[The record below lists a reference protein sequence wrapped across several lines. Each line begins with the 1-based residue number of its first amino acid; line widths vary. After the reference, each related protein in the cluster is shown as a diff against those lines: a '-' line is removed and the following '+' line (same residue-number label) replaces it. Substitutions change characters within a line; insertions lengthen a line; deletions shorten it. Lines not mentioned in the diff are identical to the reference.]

1 MENKRL
7 GRRPDSVVAAE
18 RGISLEDLRAE
29 RRERMRAKN
38 EKHEELPN
46 GKKDFYD
53 YFDTELNDI
62 AAAIDYCKQ
71 RMQRL
76 AKCRTHEKKLNFLC
90 KQFVDEIN
98 KCGFDHEI
106 ALERTRKLFEEK

>member
-7 GRRPDSVVAAE
+7 GRKPDSIVAAE
-18 RGISLEDLRAE
+18 RGISLEQL
-29 RRERMRAKN
+29 RRERKEKMRAKN
-38 EKHEELPN
+38 EKHEELPD

-62 AAAIDYCKQ
+62 ANAMDECKN

-76 AKCRTHEKKLNFLC
+76 SKCRSHEKKLNFLC
-90 KQFVDEIN
+90 KQFVDEIQ
-98 KCGFDHEI
+98 KCGFDYEI
-106 ALERTRKLFEEK
+106 VLGRVKKLFEEK